1 MNPANKTLLHFLFV
15 LGTVIC
21 MASPC
26 FTQSASPS
34 PVAAPSQT
42 VKLTVIATNS
52 ANHSVDEVRQEDVQL
67 IENKLPQSISIFSR
81 DVRPVD
87 YALVVDNS
95 GSFRDLIKPVTA
107 AAKFIVN
114 ANNPTDE
121 TLIVR
126 FISSDKIEAVLDFT
140 PDKAKLI
147 SALDLF
153 YAEKGQSAVIDGV
166 YLAVDRTAIYRKGVA
181 DRRRAVVLFTDG
193 EDRASYYGDG
203 KLTRLL
209 REKDVQVF
217 VVGIVNL
224 LSEQAGLIR
233 RSPREAAEGLLQR
246 IAGESGGR
254 VFFPRNNDELMR
266 AAAEIVHDLHFQ
278 YLFGF
283 EPRAKPGGK
292 GFRKVTVKFVE
303 SPNREQLKLIT
314 RPGYLMNVQNGL
326 PKAEEK
332 TSP

>member
-1 MNPANKTLLHFLFV
+1 MKSANKTLLHFLFV
-15 LGTVIC
+15 LGTVTWT
-21 MASPC
+21 ASPC
-26 FTQSASPS
+26 FTQSPS
-34 PVAAPSQT
+34 PPPAAAPAQT
-42 VKLTVIATNS
+42 VKLTMIATDS

-67 IENKLPQSISIFSR
+67 IENKLPQIISLFSR

-95 GSFRDLIKPVTA
+95 GSFRDLIKPVIA
-107 AAKFIVN
+107 AAKLIVN
-114 ANNPTDE
+114 GNNPADE
-121 TLIVR
+121 TFIER
-126 FISSDKIEAVLDFT
+126 FISSDKVETVVDFT

-147 SALDLF
+147 EVLDWF
-153 YAEKGQSAVIDGV
+153 YAEKGQSAVVDGV
-166 YLAVDRTAIYRKGVA
+166 YLAVNHTAEHRNGAA
-181 DRRRAVVLFTDG
+181 DRRRAVVVFTDG

-203 KLTRLL
+203 KLAKLL

-224 LSEQAGLIR
+224 LSKQGGLVR
-233 RSPREAAEGLLQR
+233 RSPREAAEALLHK

-254 VFFPRNNDELMR
+254 VFFPRDNDELMR

-278 YLFGF
+278 YLIGF
-283 EPRAKPGGK
+283 EPPGKPVEK
-292 GFRKVTVKFVE
+292 GFRTVTVGFVA

-314 RPGYLMNVQNGL
+314 RPGYLMNVQNAI
-326 PKAEEK
+326 PKAEER